1 MFAKGNF
8 LYLGFHKK
16 FSLSLSLLCFFLSLS
31 RGETQEFQC
40 MQRRNTTA
48 RFVSVAVRAVVI
60 LSVEKAAAGA
70 HKPFI
75 FAKSS
80 SSLFKS
86 FVTAHHRLS
95 RFVSTTTPGTTTT
108 RNNNDKN
115 NNNFQRRMRSE
126 IPSVLLPPP
135 IGFDEVVVEG
145 KGKVLQRENEVFYN
159 RPQVVNRDLSLAVI
173 REFQKRR
180 K

>member
-16 FSLSLSLLCFFLSLS
+16 FSLSLPLLCFFLSLS

-48 RFVSVAVRAVVI
+48 RFVSVAVKAVVI

-70 HKPFI
+70 QPFI

-80 SSLFKS
+80 SLLFKS
-86 FVTAHHRLS
+86 FVTAHHRL
-95 RFVSTTTPGTTTT
+95 RGFVSTTTPGTPTA
-108 RNNNDKN
+108 RNNDEN
-115 NNNFQRRMRSE
+115 NNNFQEECAQKFLQYYCHHQLASTK
-126 IPSVLLPPP
+126 SSSKA
-135 IGFDEVVVEG
+135 
-145 KGKVLQRENEVFYN
+145 KGKSCNEKTRCFII
-159 RPQVVNRDLSLAVI
+159 D
-173 REFQKRR
+173 R
-180 K
+180 KWSIETYRSP